1 MPRGQSAR
9 GGAESDSDDGDNA
22 RLRQNPFV
30 SAPYLLE
37 QQARRFVLIER
48 REGRGPKMKQL
59 EAEHVDDF
67 FAYNLVERYND
78 VRALA
83 EEQEKFSGG
92 QWPTRLSVARALSRS
107 PPRCCFACPRVR
119 ACHALQIFSERAP

>member
-1 MPRGQSAR
+1 
-9 GGAESDSDDGDNA
+9 
-22 RLRQNPFV
+22 
-30 SAPYLLE
+30 
-37 QQARRFVLIER
+37 
-48 REGRGPKMKQL
+48 MKQL